1 MTREAIIALLTRRGQ
16 TVAFAESLTGGL
28 VCDQLIRIPGASACV
43 RGGVVAYQDQVKARV
58 LGVSPE
64 TLLQRT
70 AVSDAVAEQMAVGA
84 ERLMNAD
91 YAVATTGYAGPDGA
105 DVGLVYIAVSSPERV
120 VVRSFHLKGDRDTI
134 RKTAAKIAV
143 SLLGGEIHHGQ
154 KSNG

>member
-28 VCDQLIRIPGASACV
+28 ACDQLIRIPGASACV
-43 RGGVVAYQDQVKARV
+43 RGGVVAYQDQIKIRA

-70 AVSDAVAEQMAVGA
+70 AVSDAVAEQMAVGV

-91 YAVATTGYAGPDGA
+91 YAVSTTGYAGPDGA

-120 VVRSFHLKGDRDTI
+120 VVRGFHLTGDRDTI

-143 SLLGGEIHHGQ
+143 SLLVGELHHGQ
-154 KSNG
+154 ESNG